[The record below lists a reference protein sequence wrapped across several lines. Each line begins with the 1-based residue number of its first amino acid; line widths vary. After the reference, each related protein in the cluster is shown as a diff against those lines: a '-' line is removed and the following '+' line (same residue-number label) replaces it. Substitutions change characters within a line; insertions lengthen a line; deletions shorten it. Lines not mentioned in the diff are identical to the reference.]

1 MCAVPNTSYK
11 ILNPKA
17 ADQEKDEKKVADL
30 ILQAVGLDTESFRL
44 GNTKA

>member
-17 ADQEKDEKKVADL
+17 ADQETDEKKIADL
-30 ILQAVGLDTESFRL
+30 ILQAVGLDPESFRL